1 MLLRNIDPTRGLCN
15 DTRLVV
21 IRIGSYMFQARLAN
35 KPGGS
40 LELIPRFTLSTQEG
54 ELPFTLTREQFPIK
68 LCFAMTIN
76 KSQGQSLKHVGIDL
90 RQYHLCMDSY
100 ISHCQESPFWHLG
113 PSARK
118 FKYNQQR
125 SPPRTAYLRISIL
138 TTIATLTTEL

>member
-54 ELPFTLTREQFPIK
+54 ESSFTLRKQFPVK

-76 KSQGQSLKHVGIDL
+76 KSQGQSLKHVGVDL
-90 RQYHLCMDSY
+90 RQ
-100 ISHCQESPFWHLG
+100 P
-113 PSARK
+113 
-118 FKYNQQR
+118 
-125 SPPRTAYLRISIL
+125 
-138 TTIATLTTEL
+138 